1 MITTKCKKFKG
12 EIENYLRMILRISK
26 CCKLL
31 PPTNIMIQD
40 SVLGTVIT
48 VQDCLTIGKSLKY
61 FRY

>member
-1 MITTKCKKFKG
+1 MIFTKQFQFSKNVAGNKQ
-12 EIENYLRMILRISK
+12 IENYLRMILRISK

-48 VQDCLTIGKSLKY
+48 V
-61 FRY
+61 